1 MMVSSTWLNTGA
13 LYQANPGQAWF
24 TQAPW
29 LDSASACYYRA
40 SFGRRTAIVPL
51 NSIVS
56 GTSRM
61 PECQR
66 KGSVVKTA

>member
-1 MMVSSTWLNTGA
+1 LPQVPL
-13 LYQANPGQAWF
+13 
-24 TQAPW
+24 
-29 LDSASACYYRA
+29 LDSASARFYRA

-51 NSIVS
+51 NSIVN

-61 PECQR
+61 PECHK